1 MEISPF
7 YKKLFY
13 DIISPMNLSSE
24 TEKRRHIF
32 IVDDEATNLKVAEN
46 VLRNYYQLTLLTSG
60 KELLQVIHR
69 AKPDLLL
76 LDIEMPAMSGFEVI
90 EKIQQD
96 KTLQDIPVIF
106 LTAKNDVESELR
118 GLTLGALD
126 YINKPFSPPLLLKRI
141 QHYLSMVEQ
150 RKELQTFNRNLNNM
164 VREKTETILQ
174 LQYAILSTIAN
185 LVEFRDVNTGGH
197 IERTQHYL
205 SVLLKAMKEQGT
217 YEEEVSTWKI
227 PLLIQSAQLHDVGKI
242 AISDTILKKEGRL
255 TQEETE
261 TMMKHTS
268 FGAEIIRKISISAYG
283 TEFLNYAEILAQHHH
298 ERWDGTGYPNKL
310 KGTDIPLPGRIMAI
324 ADVYDALVSTRP
336 YKQPMT
342 HEQASE
348 IIIKGS
354 GTHFD
359 PTLVEVFKSVADKFQ
374 EEKDTTL
381 LDFV

>member
-1 MEISPF
+1 MSF
-7 YKKLFY
+7 SG
-13 DIISPMNLSSE
+13 DS
-24 TEKRRHIF
+24 EKRRHVF

-46 VLRNYYQLTLLTSG
+46 VLRNYFQLTLLTSG
-60 KELLQVIHR
+60 KELLQIIHR
-69 AKPDLLL
+69 TKPDLLL
-76 LDIEMPAMSGFEVI
+76 LDIEMPSMSGFEVI
-90 EKIQQD
+90 EKMKQDQQ
-96 KTLQDIPVIF
+96 LQDIPVIF

-141 QHYLSMVEQ
+141 QHYLAMVEQ
-150 RKELQTFNRNLNNM
+150 KKELQSFNKNLNDM

-174 LQYAILSTIAN
+174 LQYSILSTIAN

-205 SVLLKAMKEQGT
+205 SVLLKAMREQGT
-217 YEEEVSTWKI
+217 YAEEVSTWKI

-242 AISDTILKKEGRL
+242 AISDTILKKEGKL
-255 TQEETE
+255 TPEETE
-261 TMMKHTS
+261 IMMKHTS

-283 TEFLNYAEILAQHHH
+283 TEFLNYAEVLAQHHH
-298 ERWDGTGYPNKL
+298 EKWDGTGYPNKL
-310 KGTDIPLPGRIMAI
+310 KGTDIPLAGRIMAI
-324 ADVYDALVSTRP
+324 ADVYDALVSARP
-336 YKQPMT
+336 YKKAFT
-342 HEQASE
+342 HEEASR
-348 IIIKGS
+348 IIIEGS